1 MTASQTLRSL
11 AGLPTAPAPLR
22 DSALVMIDF
31 QNTYTTGVM
40 QLENAGAALE
50 AASRLLARA
59 RAEGAPVIHIQ
70 HDDGP
75 GSLYDVAAE
84 IGRIA
89 APVAPA
95 PGETIITKT
104 YPSSFEKTTLDEE
117 LKRLGVQNVVYAGFM
132 THMCVN
138 STARVGFN
146 LGYAGT
152 VVAAATATR
161 SLPDP
166 QGGVVPAAEVHRA
179 ALAALGDL
187 FAIVVKDQSAIT

>member
-187 FAIVVKDQSAIT
+187 FAIVVEDQTAIT